1 MNSRFA
7 HIDWI
12 LLFATLPLV
21 GAGLVTMRELGNNVD
36 YFFTRQ
42 IIWAIASFG
51 VFFVF
56 SFIDWRFLKK
66 GEFLLFLFG
75 ASSALLL
82 ILLAVGKTVRGVS
95 SWIDLGF
102 LSIEPADPIKI
113 LLILMLA
120 KYFSR
125 RHVEIAHVKHIIV
138 SGFYAVVPFMLVFLQ
153 PDLGS
158 AFVIFMI
165 WLGMII
171 IAGASKKHL
180 ALLVLASLLIAVTS
194 WLFVL
199 KPYQKNRLTTFI
211 NPLSDIR
218 GAGYNALQSTI
229 AVGSGEIFGKG
240 IGYGSQS
247 RLQFL
252 PEHQTD
258 FIFAAFAEEWGFVGV
273 IFIFTFFGI
282 IVWRISWNAYLAPGN
297 FESLFGLGLVI
308 LITTHF
314 IINVGMNIGLLPIT
328 GLNLPFISYGGT
340 NMLTIFASL
349 GMLMGMRRFGAQ
361 AIRGDTTME
370 VN

>member
-1 MNSRFA
+1 MRSNYS

-12 LLFATLPLV
+12 LIISTLPLV
-21 GAGLVTMRELGNNVD
+21 GAGLITMRELGGEVD

-42 IIWAIASFG
+42 IIWAVVGLA
-51 VFFVF
+51 VFFIF
-56 SFIDWRFLKK
+56 SLFDWRFLKK
-66 GEFLLFLFG
+66 GELLLVFFGASAVLLSLLLFLNK
-75 ASSALLL
+75 S
-82 ILLAVGKTVRGVS
+82 IRGVS

-102 LSIEPADPIKI
+102 LSVEPVDPIKI
-113 LLILMLA
+113 LLILILA

-125 RHVEIAHVKHIIV
+125 RHIQIAHIKHIII
-138 SGFYAVVPFMLVFLQ
+138 SGFYMAVPLFLVFLQ

-171 IAGASKKHL
+171 ITGVSKKHL
-180 ALLVLASLLIAVTS
+180 AVLFLGGILVIASS
-194 WLFVL
+194 WFFIL
-199 KPYQKNRLTTFI
+199 KPYQKDRLTSFI

-258 FIFAAFAEEWGFVGV
+258 FIFAAFAEEWGFTGV
-273 IFIFTFFGI
+273 ILIFTFFAI
-282 IVWRISWNAYLAPGN
+282 IIWRISWNAYLAPSN

-314 IINVGMNIGLLPIT
+314 VINVGMNIGLLPIT
-328 GLNLPFISYGGT
+328 GLNLPFMSYGGT
-340 NMLTIFASL
+340 NMLTIYAGL
-349 GMLMGMRRFGAQ
+349 GMLMGMRRFGSQ
-361 AIRGDTTME
+361 TIREDTTLE